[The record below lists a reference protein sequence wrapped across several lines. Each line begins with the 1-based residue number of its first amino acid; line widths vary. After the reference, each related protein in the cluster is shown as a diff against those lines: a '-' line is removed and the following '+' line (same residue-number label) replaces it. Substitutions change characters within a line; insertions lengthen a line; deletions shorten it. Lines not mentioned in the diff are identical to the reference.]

1 MMALDRDAERVLEMV
16 RASGRPAY
24 ETVSPAEARAL
35 FLAGREVLALEPP
48 PVAAVRELSG
58 PGGVPLRLYRG
69 ITTAAGTK
77 LPALVYFHGGGWVI
91 GDLDTH
97 DSVCRHL
104 ANAARCVV
112 VSVDYR
118 LAPEHKFPAAVE
130 DCFEATA
137 WVAAEAAA
145 LGIDSERLAVG
156 GDSAGGNL
164 AAVVSLMARDRGAPQ
179 LRYQILVY
187 PAVDCEMT
195 HPSIARFAEG
205 FLLTRATM
213 RWFYDHYLCSPADIE
228 NWRASPLRAPNL
240 SDVAPAL
247 IVTAGFDLLC
257 DEGKAYVRRL
267 EDHGIAVQHRHFPEQ
282 IHGFLTMGKII
293 RAAVPALDEIAAALR
308 AVWEA
313 KP

>member
-1 MMALDRDAERVLEMV
+1 M
-16 RASGRPAY
+16 
-24 ETVSPAEARAL
+24 
-35 FLAGREVLALEPP
+35 
-48 PVAAVRELSG
+48 
-58 PGGVPLRLYRG
+58 
-69 ITTAAGTK
+69 

-130 DCFEATA
+130 DCFAATA
-137 WVAAEAAA
+137 WVAVEAAA
-145 LGIDSERLAVG
+145 LGIDGERLAVG

-164 AAVVSLMARDRGAPQ
+164 AAVVGLMARDRGAPR

-205 FLLTRATM
+205 LF
-213 RWFYDHYLCSPADIE
+213 ADPGDDAVVL
-228 NWRASPLRAPNL
+228 RPLSAAAPPISRIGAPRRCVAPNL
-240 SDVAPAL
+240 FGCGARLGLDGRLRPAL
-247 IVTAGFDLLC
+247 
-257 DEGKAYVRRL
+257 RR
-267 EDHGIAVQHRHFPEQ
+267 G
-282 IHGFLTMGKII
+282 
-293 RAAVPALDEIAAALR
+293 
-308 AVWEA
+308 
-313 KP
+313 